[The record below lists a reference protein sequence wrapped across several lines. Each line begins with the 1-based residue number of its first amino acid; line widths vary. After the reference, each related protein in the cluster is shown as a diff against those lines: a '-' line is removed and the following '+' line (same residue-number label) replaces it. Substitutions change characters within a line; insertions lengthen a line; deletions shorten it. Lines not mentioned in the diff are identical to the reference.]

1 MTTTETLPAP
11 GVAHMLYP
19 YDADDQYLSGT
30 LAYIEHARAA
40 GGMVVVAAAPTRREQ
55 LLPHLPDADSV
66 TFVDP
71 TAVGRNPGRI
81 IAAWQEW
88 IGQIARDRPVHGI
101 NESVW
106 SGRTPAHVSE
116 LRYQEWLLNRAFA
129 KAPAWSLMCP
139 FDTAG
144 QDKAVVSAVA
154 RCHPLLWDGAKKVP
168 STGYIVGDY
177 PFEALAEPAGTV
189 RRVRFDL
196 ATLGAVRET
205 AAEFAAGCGLRP
217 DRVRD
222 LKLAVSEVAT
232 NTVRHGGGRGLA
244 RLWRTDESV
253 VCEISDTGVIT
264 DPLVGLVRPTST
276 QTGGRGLWFVNN
288 LCDLVEIRSTPGEG
302 TRVRMSME
310 LSAASGPEQAP
321 RPGANANANART

>member
-1 MTTTETLPAP
+1 MTTAEILPAP

-19 YDADDQYLSGT
+19 YDDHDQYLSGT

-40 GGMVVVAAAPTRREQ
+40 GGVVVVAADPARREQ

-66 TFVDP
+66 EFVDP
-71 TAVGRNPGRI
+71 GAVSRNPGRI

-88 IGQIARDRPVHGI
+88 IGQVAKDRPVHGI

-144 QDKAVVSAVA
+144 QQASVVSDIA
-154 RCHPLLWDGAKKVP
+154 RCHPLLWDGAKQVA

-177 PFEALAEPAGTV
+177 PFEALAEPAGPV

-196 ATLGAVRET
+196 AALGTVRET
-205 AAEFAAGCGLRP
+205 AAQFAVGCGLRP
-217 DRVRD
+217 DRARD
-222 LKLAVSEVAT
+222 LKLSVSEVAT
-232 NTVRHGGGRGLA
+232 NSVRHGGGHGLV
-244 RLWRTDESV
+244 RLWRADESV
-253 VCEISDTGVIT
+253 VCEISDSGVIT
-264 DPLVGLVRPTST
+264 DPLVGLVRPTLG
-276 QTGGRGLWFVNN
+276 QPGGRGLWFVNN

-302 TRVRMSME
+302 TRVRMSMN
-310 LSAASGPEQAP
+310 LPAAKGPERNPQ
-321 RPGANANANART
+321 PGANART